1 MTDVIPARF
10 ITIEGGEGTGKSTQA
25 GRLSQTLSERGIR
38 NIVTREPG
46 GSDGAELIRKL
57 LVEGE
62 PNRWDPLVETL
73 LIFAARA
80 DHVARTIRPALAAGQ
95 WVICDR
101 FTDSTFAYQGAGR
114 GLDPRLIRTVE
125 DVSIGGF
132 WPEFTI
138 ILDVA
143 VKDALDRIGSR
154 DHAENR
160 FEKFD
165 PEFHERLRTYFRDLA
180 RTEAQR
186 CVLID
191 SNVPID
197 QVAQRI
203 WSAVAER
210 FKL

>member
-1 MTDVIPARF
+1 MATVL
-10 ITIEGGEGTGKSTQA
+10 KS
-25 GRLSQTLSERGIR
+25 RWIS
-38 NIVTREPG
+38 
-46 GSDGAELIRKL
+46 AE
-57 LVEGE
+57 
-62 PNRWDPLVETL
+62 
-73 LIFAARA
+73 A
-80 DHVARTIRPALAAGQ
+80 
-95 WVICDR
+95 
-101 FTDSTFAYQGAGR
+101 
-114 GLDPRLIRTVE
+114 
-125 DVSIGGF
+125 
-132 WPEFTI
+132 
-138 ILDVA
+138 
-143 VKDALDRIGSR
+143 
-154 DHAENR
+154 